1 MGSTKACTILA
12 AVALLLAVLALL
24 ASWAAFNM
32 AYGNLSESVDRQVQ
46 RALPEN
52 NDHNTATNTEQFRI
66 AEPVAEIVTG
76 Q

>member
-1 MGSTKACTILA
+1 MGSTRVCTILA
-12 AVALLLAVLALL
+12 TVALVLAILALL

-32 AYGNLSESVDRQVQ
+32 AYGNLSESVDKQVQ

-52 NDHNTATNTEQFRI
+52 NDHNTATNTEQFKI
-66 AEPVAEIVTG
+66 AKPVAEIVKG